1 MANTIFLGHLYKL
14 HINREY
20 YVERQM
26 ALLRAID
33 AIETNVYHAKQ
44 MFKQTP

>member
-1 MANTIFLGHLYKL
+1 MANTIFLGYLYKL
-14 HINREY
+14 RINQGY
-20 YVERQM
+20 YVEQQM